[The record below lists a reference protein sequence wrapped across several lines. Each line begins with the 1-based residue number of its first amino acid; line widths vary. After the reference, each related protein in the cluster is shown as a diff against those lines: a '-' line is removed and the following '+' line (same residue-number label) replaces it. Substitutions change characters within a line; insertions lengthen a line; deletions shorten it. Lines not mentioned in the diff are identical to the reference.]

1 MSTAT
6 ANNTFRTTV
15 NGAKELKK
23 YIQEITPLVESIRQ
37 EFEHDLKQPS
47 AVVSSAGNENISVG
61 RGNHEFNAKMCKIK
75 HDDFVYKATQLPQ
88 SSVFMQIENV
98 VKECLARLEGF
109 RKMLVNNKQQKKT
122 TIRRIRRIIADSNSH
137 PIPEHLFEEI
147 AYQNPIVIS
156 LAGLIEQTKQNHMTI
171 ADNILTQVRAILN
184 EMRTRHILAFKTIAE
199 QTITA
204 VIHHAEKCRVFITQ
218 CRHLAIIEYCASLW
232 WMQTQKDPMDQED
245 YCISALLTGDNG
257 QLQQF
262 NPYTVQYPVTMF
274 PDGLTSNVQ
283 IIVQHHNSDRTQL
296 GICMMYTMDAELA
309 NEILTDEAIQS
320 FEDEEMEAKRIY
332 SQHDTPP
339 PHTHYWNVGEL
350 VGGGGVDADAVE
362 SIVWNYWGRTYDDD
376 MEEEE
381 AESEEDVIIVQG
393 EDGEDGE
400 EEDGNYMV

>member
-6 ANNTFRTTV
+6 ATATATFRTTV

-23 YIQEITPLVESIRQ
+23 YIEETTYIVESIRK

-47 AVVSSAGNENISVG
+47 AVVVSAGDDNISVG
-61 RGNHEFNAKMCKIK
+61 RGNHEFNAKMCKVK
-75 HDDFVYKATQLPQ
+75 HDDFIYNTTQLPQ
-88 SSVFMQIENV
+88 TSEFIQSENV

-156 LAGLIEQTKQNHMTI
+156 LVGLIEQTKQNHMTI
-171 ADNILTQVRAILN
+171 TLNILTQVRAILV

-199 QTITA
+199 QTIA
-204 VIHHAEKCRVFITQ
+204 SVIHHAEKCRVFITQ
-218 CRHLAIIEYCASLW
+218 CRQLDIIEYCASLW
-232 WMQTQKDPMDQED
+232 WMQTQKDPMDHEC
-245 YCISALLTGDNG
+245 YCVSALLTMDNG
-257 QLQQF
+257 HLQKF

-283 IIVQHHNSDRTQL
+283 IIVHHHNSDRTQL
-296 GICMMYTMDAELA
+296 GICMMYPMDAELA
-309 NEILTDEAIQS
+309 NEILTDEAIKC
-320 FEDEEMEAKRIY
+320 FEEEEMEAKRIY
-332 SQHDTPP
+332 SQYDRPSS
-339 PHTHYWNVGEL
+339 HYWNVD
-350 VGGGGVDADAVE
+350 VDAETE
-362 SIVWNYWGRTYDDD
+362 SIVWNYWGRTHDDD
-376 MEEEE
+376 DNDDE
-381 AESEEDVIIVQG
+381 AAIVQC
-393 EDGEDGE
+393 EEGE

>member
-6 ANNTFRTTV
+6 ATATATFRTTV

-23 YIQEITPLVESIRQ
+23 YIEETTYIVESIRK

-47 AVVSSAGNENISVG
+47 AVVVSAGDDNISVG
-61 RGNHEFNAKMCKIK
+61 RGNHEFNAKMCKVK
-75 HDDFVYKATQLPQ
+75 HDDFIYNTTQLPQ
-88 SSVFMQIENV
+88 TSEFIQSENV

-171 ADNILTQVRAILN
+171 TLNILTQVRAILV

-199 QTITA
+199 QTIAA

-218 CRHLAIIEYCASLW
+218 CRQLAIIEYCASLW
-232 WMQTQKDPMDQED
+232 WMQTQKDPMDHEC
-245 YCISALLTGDNG
+245 YCVSALLTRDNG
-257 QLQQF
+257 HLQKF

-283 IIVQHHNSDRTQL
+283 IIVHHHNSDRTQL
-296 GICMMYTMDAELA
+296 GICMTYPMDAELA
-309 NEILTDEAIQS
+309 NEILTDEAIKC
-320 FEDEEMEAKRIY
+320 FEEEEMEAKRIY
-332 SQHDTPP
+332 SQYDRPSS
-339 PHTHYWNVGEL
+339 HYWNVD
-350 VGGGGVDADAVE
+350 VDAETE
-362 SIVWNYWGRTYDDD
+362 SIVWNYWGRTHDDD
-376 MEEEE
+376 DDDE
-381 AESEEDVIIVQG
+381 AAIVQC
-393 EDGEDGE
+393 EEGE